1 MQISELAQGVAA
13 KLEQSRIVFW
23 YDPEQSFTEEL
34 EHLANALSIAKEV
47 GDSAADITAR
57 VLRTPSARGSSSSAS
72 APISII
78 RLKITRPTSG

>member
-34 EHLANALSIAKEV
+34 EHLANALSIAKKA
-47 GDSAADITAR
+47 DNRAADITAR
-57 VLRTPSARGSSSSAS
+57 VLANSTSKCNS
-72 APISII
+72 
-78 RLKITRPTSG
+78 RLKIRLLSEVRQKPPVAV